1 MTTNITQS
9 KTYTQNVC
17 FGDTRRLIF
26 MNKKNA
32 GYEILTLYIYA
43 IIQGYL
49 GGRSL
54 SQEKHAQPVQEIIAI
69 SINNKTDK

>member
-26 MNKKNA
+26 MNKKNV
-32 GYEILTLYIYA
+32 GYEILTLYICY
-43 IIQGYL
+43 YL
-49 GGRSL
+49 GVSWG
-54 SQEKHAQPVQEIIAI
+54 QEFKSRENAQPVEEIIAV
-69 SINNKTDK
+69 SINDKTGK